1 MGERGRALGQFFANQ
16 HDLGNNVTSDRSPTD
31 YYYNLMA
38 EDILK
43 ERKRVGG
50 DWIVAYAMSKRLD
63 RDIFRKVLGDDLIFV
78 VLDIS
83 LDLVTERLKGRGK
96 VELAKEHHEYEPAQ
110 KDEPN
115 TISFEI
121 KKDATREE
129 NAQAVHDLIV
139 NKNKGS
145 EEK

>member
-1 MGERGRALGQFFANQ
+1 
-16 HDLGNNVTSDRSPTD
+16 
-31 YYYNLMA
+31 MA

-50 DWIVAYAMSKRLD
+50 DWIVAFAMSKRLD

-96 VELAKEHHEYEPAQ
+96 GEVELAKEHHEYEPAQ

-121 KKDATREE
+121 KKNATREE

-139 NKNKGS
+139 NKSKGILDQ
-145 EEK
+145 EN